1 MKTQSCLGTWIPRG
15 KNIPNVC
22 YWNYNGRGENACGKW
37 FKDGETSGSWTLT
50 KQAFKD
56 HFRSS
61 AFYSGLINMSDDLV
75 NVCYQNS
82 VMQCLY
88 NSEFFREK
96 IFSFGN
102 FGDVPDI
109 LADEAAAE
117 LSNEEKSAVRVFSKL
132 KKLYSQLTYSQKSS
146 HASHDLQKEITQVFD
161 KGRQQDAHAFLVY
174 LLDNLNTAVEKLQ
187 AMAKSPIATSN
198 DETKQSCQRKQTD
211 LNFVRG
217 AFEGTTGVILKRRD
231 TGLTWVTNQDV
242 FTNLSVSLPQRYAPI
257 TKISVLT
264 MEDVEKQ
271 SETNIEDKGYE
282 ILGGEITVEKD
293 SLSVQKKLFLAVY
306 RGEKYG
312 LPITKLKILRFGID
326 DGIVLPE
333 GYKILM
339 TNLDPTASST
349 DRQ

>member
-1 MKTQSCLGTWIPRG
+1 
-15 KNIPNVC
+15 
-22 YWNYNGRGENACGKW
+22 
-37 FKDGETSGSWTLT
+37 
-50 KQAFKD
+50 
-56 HFRSS
+56 
-61 AFYSGLINMSDDLV
+61 MSDDLV

-88 NSEFFREK
+88 NSEFLGENIPALGTFRH
-96 IFSFGN
+96 FG
-102 FGDVPDI
+102 
-109 LADEAAAE
+109 DEAAAE

-146 HASHDLQKEITQVFD
+146 QASHDLQKEITQVFD

-242 FTNLSVSLPQRYAPI
+242 FTNYVSLPQRYAPI
-257 TKISVLT
+257 TKFRFN
-264 MEDVEKQ
+264 DGRCGK
-271 SETNIEDKGYE
+271 
-282 ILGGEITVEKD
+282 TVGD
-293 SLSVQKKLFLAVY
+293 Q
-306 RGEKYG
+306 RG
-312 LPITKLKILRFGID
+312 RQGI
-326 DGIVLPE
+326 
-333 GYKILM
+333 
-339 TNLDPTASST
+339 
-349 DRQ
+349 